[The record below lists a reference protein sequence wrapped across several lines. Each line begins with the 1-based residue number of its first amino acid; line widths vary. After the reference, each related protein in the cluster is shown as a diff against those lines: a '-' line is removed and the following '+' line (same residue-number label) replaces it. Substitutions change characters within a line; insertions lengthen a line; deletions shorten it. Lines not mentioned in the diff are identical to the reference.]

1 MVTHLHLYLRLWM
14 LTNFIYILRSKAL
27 ISVIAILYTA
37 LLVRLLTSQQ
47 FAIVALFEM
56 LLLLTNTISSFGLEA
71 LLIKRLPALVEQ
83 RKNKTVL
90 KLGGVVIQ
98 QRVVLS
104 GLFLLLIYIISEP
117 FFVKFD
123 MSNGQFHI
131 FIFSIWC
138 LTLVNSLSIYFQ
150 ATLQVKLISSIEII
164 YNFLSKIII
173 LIMLYIYGFDGL
185 LFGLSSS
192 SLLYFLILYK
202 KSKLSVREPFSLKK
216 RKVLLHYSIPLYLSG
231 LTRFFILQGDQLI
244 IASFFSSHTMAVYA
258 LSKKMIGYLK
268 VIIDSLS
275 TPFILQL
282 NQCSNQKEL
291 QGKYCDKGFQS
302 YIYILLPLLIGL
314 SINSE
319 LAINLM
325 GGDKYNDDYQV
336 LFFLAI
342 ANLLFV
348 INTFLSNAIFSRL
361 STPLFFKIDS
371 VSNIIGFTVSSC
383 ALFLFHEEYLGLN
396 QLLSYTSITISLFF
410 LVLCWGRDKVFTAL
424 FRSTVK
430 MLSLNLLFLF
440 IGVILS
446 NMFSSLEMLF
456 VTVLFVPVYL
466 MYLKFDRDLFVF
478 IKRGFKIE

>member
-1 MVTHLHLYLRLWM
+1 M

-47 FAIVALFEM
+47 FAIVALFEI
-56 LLLLTNTISSFGLEA
+56 LLLLTNTISSLGLEA

-83 RKNKTVL
+83 RKNKTAL
-90 KLGGVVIQ
+90 KLGGVVMQ

-104 GLFLLLIYIISEP
+104 SLFLLIIYIISEP
-117 FFVKFD
+117 LLTKFA
-123 MSNGQFHI
+123 MSIGQFSI
-131 FIFSIWC
+131 FILSIWS
-138 LTLVNSLSIYFQ
+138 LTLVNSLTIYFQ
-150 ATLQVKLISSIEII
+150 ATLQVKLISSIEIV
-164 YNFLSKIII
+164 YNFVSKIII
-173 LIMLYIYGFDGL
+173 LAMVYIYGFDGF

-192 SLLYFLILYK
+192 ALFYFLILYK
-202 KSKLSVREPFSLKK
+202 KSKLSVLEQFSLKR
-216 RKVLLHYSIPLYLSG
+216 RKVLLHFSVPLYLSG

-244 IASFFSSHTMAVYA
+244 IASFFSSHTIAVYA
-258 LSKKMIGYLK
+258 LAKKIIGYLK

-291 QGKYCDKGFQS
+291 QGQYCTKGFQS

-336 LFFLAI
+336 LLFLAI
-342 ANLLFV
+342 ANLLFI

-371 VSNIIGFTVSSC
+371 VSNIIGFTVSSLV
-383 ALFLFHEEYLGLN
+383 LFYFHEEHLGLN
-396 QLLSYTSITISLFF
+396 QLLSYTSITISLFV
-410 LVLCWGRDKVFTAL
+410 LVLFWGRDKIFIVL
-424 FRSTVK
+424 LNSTVK
-430 MLSLNLLFLF
+430 ILSLNLLFLF
-440 IGVILS
+440 IGLILS
-446 NMFSSLEMLF
+446 NIFSAFEMLF
-456 VTVLFVPVYL
+456 VTTLFVPVYFI
-466 MYLKFDRDLFVF
+466 YLKFDRELFVF